1 MAEMSR
7 CRQQRSTFGTPG
19 LRDAGERFA
28 VRGFSVGDKTA
39 RRLLHTGTDRKR
51 KANMFDLTK
60 ILLPIDFSERS
71 ADAAD
76 AAAAIAEHFHAEIT
90 LLHVLSARFD
100 APLAIPGQRTVIH
113 GFDREEAEEKM
124 KHFRCG
130 ELRRFE
136 VRHVLREGDPAR
148 TIADF
153 AESEHIDLIMMPTH
167 GYGPFRRLLLGSVT
181 AKVLHDVKCP
191 VWTAVHSQEKPSLIP
206 GKPRRIACAVDLG
219 PHTRDVLHWASRL
232 SWEFGAPLTII
243 HVAPLDPRT
252 EEYYLSPEWRSEVIG
267 GAKAD
272 LIQLLEVSGIKGDI
286 HIEVG
291 GVPEAIID
299 RARDSQADLLVVGR
313 SGHGGVTGRLPTNA
327 YAIIRDA
334 PCPVLGV

>member
-1 MAEMSR
+1 
-7 CRQQRSTFGTPG
+7 
-19 LRDAGERFA
+19 
-28 VRGFSVGDKTA
+28 
-39 RRLLHTGTDRKR
+39 
-51 KANMFDLTK
+51 MFDLTK

-76 AAAAIAEHFHAEIT
+76 AAAAIAEHFHTEIT
-90 LLHVLSARFD
+90 LLHVLPARFD

-113 GFDREEAEEKM
+113 GFDREEAEETM

-181 AKVLHDVKCP
+181 AKVLHDVRCP
-191 VWTAVHSQEKPSLIP
+191 VWTAVHSQETPAHISAE
-206 GKPRRIACAVDLG
+206 PRRIAAAVDLEPYSG
-219 PHTRDVLHWASRL
+219 NVLRWAGHL
-232 SWEFGAPLTII
+232 SCEFAAPLSII
-243 HVAPLDPRT
+243 HVAPLDPRV
-252 EEYYLSPEWRSEVIG
+252 EDDYLSPGWREKVISKDTAELAG
-267 GAKAD
+267 LMQIDGVNG
-272 LIQLLEVSGIKGDI
+272 EI

-291 GVPEAIID
+291 SIPDAVIE
-299 RARDSQADLLVVGR
+299 RTQNVEADLLVIGR
-313 SGHGGVTGRLPTNA
+313 SGHGGATGRLPTNA

-334 PCPVLGV
+334 PCPVLAV